1 MAWSSEESQ
10 QVVTG
15 YRAGKSVEL
24 LAKELNKTTRS
35 IIMKLVNMGVY
46 TSQAKKF
53 GALSKPKGADLEDFH
68 KYYKLCGAA
77 ML

>member
-10 QVVTG
+10 RVVTG

-53 GALSKPKGADLEDFH
+53 GATKKNGADLEDFQ